1 MPYRGRTGPPL
12 PVSGPAAAACCASC
26 AAGTAAPGYCP
37 RRPQY
42 GVSGAKRPR
51 RPLTLTLP
59 PLAMLTLIRRTL
71 TPAPLTAQAER
82 FRGTAAGWQPIGG
95 PRPAAAAARL
105 AALAGRIDP
114 AATLRVRTLAA

>member
-1 MPYRGRTGPPL
+1 VL
-12 PVSGPAAAACCASC
+12 SGPAAAACCATRT
-26 AAGTAAPGYCP
+26 AGTAAPGSCP

-51 RPLTLTLP
+51 HPLTLTLP
-59 PLAMLTLIRRTL
+59 LMLALIRRTL
-71 TPAPLTAQAER
+71 TPAPAPLTAQAER

-105 AALAGRIDP
+105 AALIGRIDP

>member
-1 MPYRGRTGPPL
+1 
-12 PVSGPAAAACCASC
+12 
-26 AAGTAAPGYCP
+26 
-37 RRPQY
+37 
-42 GVSGAKRPR
+42 
-51 RPLTLTLP
+51 
-59 PLAMLTLIRRTL
+59 MLTLIRRTL

>member
-12 PVSGPAAAACCASC
+12 PLSGPAQ
-26 AAGTAAPGYCP
+26 
-37 RRPQY
+37 RPATP
-42 GVSGAKRPR
+42 S
-51 RPLTLTLP
+51 PLPATPYLP
-59 PLAMLTLIRRTL
+59 PLTMLTLIRRTL
-71 TPAPLTAQAER
+71 TPAPAPLTAQAER

-114 AATLRVRTLAA
+114 AATLRVRTLSA